1 MNTLAETASARSQ
14 LFQLIALG
22 FTDPV
27 AAFHRVLA
35 DASYSQALVNAAG
48 AAHCGG
54 HFGWEQETGDFCD
67 FEAAYIYLFQMGK
80 GGKPLVPLNAGDHED
95 MAQGQGRPEFLL
107 EYSGWYQHFG
117 LKTNQQDDA
126 NELPDHLACQLEFM
140 AWLAHLEAGA
150 DDAPEL
156 QQGYQRAQR
165 DFLRRHLQP
174 FLETLV
180 VALQQR
186 VGQPRCNPFYLSLA
200 AGTLQ
205 AIDAMLEQFDA
216 VLIASSATDTSDDPE
231 QIAAVNL
238 WG

>member
-22 FTDPV
+22 FTHPV
-27 AAFHRVLA
+27 AAFHRVLV
-35 DASYSQALVNAAG
+35 DDSYIQALVNAAST
-48 AAHCGG
+48 ARCSG
-54 HFGWEQETGDFCD
+54 HFEWEQEKGNFSD
-67 FEAAYIYLFQMGK
+67 FEAGFIHLFQIGK

-200 AGTLQ
+200 ADTLQ
-205 AIDAMLEQFDA
+205 AIDAMLEQLDA

-231 QIAAVNL
+231 QIATVNL

>member
-22 FTDPV
+22 FTHPV

-35 DASYSQALVNAAG
+35 DASYVQALVNAAVT
-48 AAHCGG
+48 AQCGG
-54 HFGWEQETGDFCD
+54 HFEWEQVAGNFSE
-67 FEAAYIYLFQMGK
+67 FEADYIHLFQMGR
-80 GGKPLVPLNAGDHED
+80 GGKPQVPLNAGDHED

-117 LKTNQQDDA
+117 LKINAQDDA

-140 AWLAHLEAGA
+140 AWLAHLEARA
-150 DDAPEL
+150 SDESEL

-186 VGQPRCNPFYLSLA
+186 AGQPRCNPFYLSLA
-200 AGTLQ
+200 ASTLQ
-205 AIDAMLEQFDA
+205 AFDTMLEQLDA
-216 VLIASSATDTSDDPE
+216 VLIASSATDTGADPE

>member
-14 LFQLIALG
+14 LFQLVALG
-22 FTDPV
+22 FTHPV

-35 DASYSQALVNAAG
+35 DASYCQALVNAAG
-48 AAHCGG
+48 VAHCAG
-54 HFGWEQETGDFCD
+54 HFEWDRETGDFSD

-80 GGKPLVPLNAGDHED
+80 GGKPLVPLNAGDHEE

-150 DDAPEL
+150 DDATGL

-186 VGQPRCNPFYLSLA
+186 AEQPRCNPFYLSLA
-200 AGTLQ
+200 ASTLQ
-205 AIDAMLEQFDA
+205 AIDAMLEQLDA
-216 VLIASSATDTSDDPE
+216 VLIASSVTDTSDDPE
-231 QIAAVNL
+231 QIATVNL